1 MLEQITDPNN
11 IILAVAMIGAFLTIF
26 MLGAP
31 LLAGDQGASRLKQVT
46 KRREELQAA
55 AVAQHSKV
63 QTSQVRLNQGRSVI
77 RSLVERFRLMNPA
90 DGDKMRMFMAQAGL
104 RGQGPIYT
112 YAFFRFVAPIILGIV
127 SAIYMFF
134 VIKTDLTYLSRG
146 LIVLGAMLLGFF
158 MPFIIVKNMKSK
170 RQQAIT
176 RQFPDALDLMVIC
189 VEAGLSME
197 GAFARVSDEIQEESL
212 ELAEEIGLTSAE
224 LAFLPSRTDALEGF
238 FNRTDLQ
245 SVRSLTTAL
254 IQTEKYGTPIAMA
267 LKVLSQEQREA
278 RMNRAEKKAGAL
290 PAQLTVPMIV
300 FFLPVLFVI
309 IMGPAGI
316 NIVRTLALK

>member
-1 MLEQITDPNN
+1 MLETITNPDN
-11 IILAVAMIGAFLTIF
+11 IILTVAMIGAFLTIF

-31 LLAGDQGASRLKQVT
+31 LLSNDQGQSRLKQVT

-55 AVAQHSKV
+55 AIAMHDRP
-63 QTSQVRLNQGRSVI
+63 QTSQIRLNQGKSLI
-77 RSLVERFRLMNPA
+77 RTLVEKLKLVDPT

-104 RGQGPIYT
+104 RGQAPIYT
-112 YAFFRFVAPIILGIV
+112 YAFFRFVGPIIFGILAAV
-127 SAIYMFF
+127 YLFILA
-134 VIKTDLTYLSRG
+134 KTNMSYLNRG
-146 LIVLGAMLLGFF
+146 LIVVAAMLVGFF
-158 MPFIIVKNMKSK
+158 LPYILVKNMITK

-176 RQFPDALDLMVIC
+176 KQFPDALDLMVIC

-238 FNRTDLQ
+238 YNRTGLQ

-254 IQTEKYGTPIAMA
+254 IQTERYGTPIGTA
-267 LKVLSQEQREA
+267 LRVLSQEQREA
-278 RMNRAEKKAGAL
+278 RMSRAEKKAGAL

-300 FFLPVLFVI
+300 FFLPVLFVV

-316 NIVRTLALK
+316 QIIRTLAAK